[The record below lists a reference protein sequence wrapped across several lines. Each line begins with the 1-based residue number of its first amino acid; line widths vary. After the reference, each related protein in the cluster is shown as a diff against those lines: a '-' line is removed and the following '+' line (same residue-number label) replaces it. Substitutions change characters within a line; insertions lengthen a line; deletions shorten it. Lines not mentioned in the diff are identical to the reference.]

1 MHVMTYTD
9 ARNGLAKAM
18 DRVVEDREE
27 LAITRTGREG
37 VVMVAQAE
45 WDAIQTTLYLLS
57 SPKNAARLREAIAEA
72 DAGGGIEVEWNDESG
87 VYEPRVD

>member
-1 MHVMTYTD
+1 MNVMTYTD

-18 DRVVEDREE
+18 DEVVEDREE

-37 VVMVAQAE
+37 VVMVAQEE

-57 SPKNAARLREAIAEA
+57 SPKNAARLREAIAELGA
-72 DAGGGIEVEWNDESG
+72 DGGIEVDFDNETG
-87 VYEPRVD
+87 VLEPRVG

>member
-1 MHVMTYTD
+1 MNVMTYTD

-18 DRVVEDREE
+18 DEVVEE

-37 VVMVAQAE
+37 VVMVAQEE

-57 SPKNAARLREAIAEA
+57 SPKNAARLREAIAELGA
-72 DAGGGIEVEWNDESG
+72 DGGIEVDFDNETG
-87 VYEPRVD
+87 VLEPRVG